1 VYKVSWEEYYLTVK
15 LLRYYRYVRFY
26 HPTTASSS
34 QLPYLKSVKI
44 PNTDKNNP
52 AEFTFNSLESVLQ
65 ICEIALSVENDLFHA
80 TKDVFFQSLQPLTI
94 NTSTSGH
101 QPTSPLPITYSMISY
116 QRQNW
121 LQERERMQ
129 NDYLTRSES
138 STGDQTKKKKRAKVE
153 VITFASNVTEGL
165 QNLLFSS
172 IISGVKL
179 TVLGLN
185 EPYLDYTS
193 KINGYYKYLVSGET
207 SNKKGNSDTTAN
219 DDDILLLVD
228 AYDVLLFPKVRQVDE
243 IIMNSRTPII
253 FCSEAG
259 IYVEFAGMHCRKI
272 ESFFICKITYI
283 MNFFFF

>member
-15 LLRYYRYVRFY
+15 LLRYYRYIRFY
-26 HPTTASSS
+26 RPTATSSPS
-34 QLPYLKSVKI
+34 SYLKSVNI

-52 AEFTFNSLESVLQ
+52 AEFTFNALESVLQ
-65 ICEIALSVENDLFHA
+65 ICEIALSLENDLFHVS
-80 TKDVFFQSLQPLTI
+80 KEVFFQSLQPQTTDT
-94 NTSTSGH
+94 NTSTH
-101 QPTSPLPITYSMISY
+101 QSSSHALPITYSMISY

-129 NDYLTRSES
+129 NDYLTRRES
-138 STGDQTKKKKRAKVE
+138 PTEDQTKKKKRAKVE
-153 VITFASNVTEGL
+153 VITFASNVTQGL

-207 SNKKGNSDTTAN
+207 PNKKNNSDTTAN

-243 IIMNSRTPII
+243 IIMNSRTPIV

-259 IYVEFAGMHCRKI
+259 IYVEFAGMYCRQK
-272 ESFFICKITYI
+272 YL
-283 MNFFFF
+283 